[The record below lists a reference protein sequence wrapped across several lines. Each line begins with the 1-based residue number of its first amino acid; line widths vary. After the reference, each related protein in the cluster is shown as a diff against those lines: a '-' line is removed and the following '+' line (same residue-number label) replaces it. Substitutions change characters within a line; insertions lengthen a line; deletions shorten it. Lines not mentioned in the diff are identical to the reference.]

1 MASAPTPKRKAGG
14 SNPPEDTISKIA
26 KVIFHVK
33 DGLRIFHFE
42 LITKI
47 SQRMPLAEFSVSANK
62 IRLPANEA
70 PRAPFGLCFRLSANI
85 GKRFPASNKT
95 ISIW

>member
-14 SNPPEDTISKIA
+14 SNPPEDTISKMRRSF
-26 KVIFHVK
+26 FHVK

-42 LITKI
+42 PITKI
-47 SQRMPLAEFSVSANK
+47 SQRMPLAEFSVPANK

-70 PRAPFGLCFRLSANI
+70 P
-85 GKRFPASNKT
+85 
-95 ISIW
+95 

>member
-1 MASAPTPKRKAGG
+1 MPLPDVVSGLLLSERPAVRIRLRTLFQ
-14 SNPPEDTISKIA
+14 KIA

-42 LITKI
+42 PITKI
-47 SQRMPLAEFSVSANK
+47 SQRMPLAEFSVLANK

-70 PRAPFGLCFRLSANI
+70 P
-85 GKRFPASNKT
+85 
-95 ISIW
+95 